1 MRHIGIMNMNTEK
14 EFRILLIDDHELT
27 INTLTAYFINTKY
40 AVDTVTDRYSA
51 LTKIKNN
58 TYDLIF
64 VDFTLPGIKEPLIVN
79 SLQKISSETRIIIIT
94 KNYSDDIHY
103 LCLKYKIYPDA
114 FIYKPIDID
123 KIKKIISRIENIQNS
138 HKIEIV

>member
-94 KNYSDDIHY
+94 KNAVEPLDGEENLDF
-103 LCLKYKIYPDA
+103 LLGDA
-114 FIYKPIDID
+114 RHEPRGIFDH
-123 KIKKIISRIENIQNS
+123 IESGIFRRGLA
-138 HKIEIV
+138 